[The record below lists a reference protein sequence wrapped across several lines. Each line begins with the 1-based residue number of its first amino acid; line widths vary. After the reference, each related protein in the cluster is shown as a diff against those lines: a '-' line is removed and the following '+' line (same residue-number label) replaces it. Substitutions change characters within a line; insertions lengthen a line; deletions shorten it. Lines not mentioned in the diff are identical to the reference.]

1 MCRLTTCITV
11 GYLFVTKQKSL
22 WYFQLEV
29 DYYSSKINK
38 NKYKNFQLKS
48 STKNNLKTAEEDI
61 AKVIYLHRQLF
72 ITFCLD

>member
-1 MCRLTTCITV
+1 MCRPTTCITV
-11 GYLFVTKQKSL
+11 DYLFVTKQKSL

-72 ITFCLD
+72 IPVCLD